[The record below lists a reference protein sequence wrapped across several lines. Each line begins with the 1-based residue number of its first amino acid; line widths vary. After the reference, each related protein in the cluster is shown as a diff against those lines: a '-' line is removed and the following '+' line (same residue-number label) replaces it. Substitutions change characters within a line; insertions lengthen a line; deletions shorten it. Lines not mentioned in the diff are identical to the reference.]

1 MKPLKLVVSAFGPYA
16 GRTEVDFKQLG
27 EQGLY
32 LITGDTGAGKTVIFD
47 AIAYALYGETSGGVR
62 DASMLRSQY
71 ADNDTP
77 TFVELSFLLRG
88 KQYRVLRNPE
98 YRRPSKRG
106 TGMTTEKAKA
116 ELYFP
121 DERPPVT
128 KIGEVDKKICELLGL
143 DHKQFTQI
151 AMIAQGQFRKFLD
164 TNTDER
170 SRIFR
175 DLFNTSFY
183 QRVQD
188 ELKRAAIDK
197 KKEYDELQ
205 RSIAQELAAIKCGNR
220 TELKEKLSSWQE
232 QGFAGRVEAALGL
245 LEKIICADEDLQ
257 SQQVEKIRQ
266 LENELTAVKEK
277 LQVFSRQ
284 KALQMAVEEAKRQAA
299 TLERNVEL
307 EHEAKKQREAALAQA
322 EAALLTSQQ
331 AAVQLAQQ
339 QGKEQQ
345 LKVQLRDL
353 QQLQAELNR
362 YLELE
367 QRLLQKR
374 AEYKKFKGDYIQ
386 KTAIYDK
393 LYTSFLDAQA
403 GVLAQGLQVGVPC
416 PVCGSLQ
423 HPQRAVLAENA
434 PTQQQVKL
442 AQTESEQAKEHLGK
456 LSGQGKALSQQYT
469 EAKQLLLQKSAEL
482 LTCNELELLP
492 DRLQMSEQELKTQ
505 LIALQTELKPLLTQ
519 AQQVESLK
527 RALTRQREANKQA
540 EAAAQERSQALAA
553 ARSLVTER
561 QQLLTEQQA
570 LLAGLDEAV
579 LSTQLGQ
586 LNAQNQHYD
595 TLAKE
600 LFAALDNN
608 RRVQKEVKQASAAMA
623 SCEAAYSYLASLSA
637 TMNGTLTGKKR
648 VNLETYI
655 QMHYFDRILR
665 RANTRL
671 LKMTRGQ
678 YQLRRDTLK
687 DNETKTGNS
696 KTGLD
701 LVVDDHYS
709 GRERSVK
716 TLSGG
721 ESFMASLALAL
732 GLADEVQASAG
743 GIQLDAMFVDEG
755 FGSLDDSALQQAV
768 ATLQG
773 LSEGRHL
780 VGIISHVHDLQE
792 MIDKKIIV
800 TKTTGTQGTGS
811 SIQIVS
817 D

>member
-1 MKPLKLVVSAFGPYA
+1 MKPLNLVLSAFGPYA
-16 GRTEVDFKQLG
+16 GRTEIDFTSLG
-27 EQGLY
+27 TQGLY

-62 DASMLRSQY
+62 DAAMLRSQY
-71 ADNDTP
+71 ADTDTP
-77 TFVELSFLLRG
+77 TFVELRFLLRG
-88 KQYRVLRNPE
+88 KEYRLLRNPE

-106 TGMTTEKAKA
+106 TGTTTEKAKA

-121 DERPPVT
+121 DDRPPIT

-143 DHKQFTQI
+143 NHKQFTQI

-170 SRIFR
+170 SKIFR

-188 ELKRAAIDK
+188 ELKRAMLDK
-197 KKEYDELQ
+197 KKAYEELQ
-205 RSIAQELAAIKCGNR
+205 RSAEQHLNAI
-220 TELKEKLSSWQE
+220 TAFSD
-232 QGFAGRVEAALGL
+232 EA
-245 LEKIICADEDLQ
+245 
-257 SQQVEKIRQ
+257 
-266 LENELTAVKEK
+266 KEK
-277 LQVFSRQ
+277 LQRWGSVHFIGYWQEALDLLSQLLAEQADRQQQLQTDISALNVQQTELADKLTVCERQQLLLKQVEISKLEVKRLQERVELQAKGGAQREATLKQAEADRQ
-284 KALQMAVEEAKRQAA
+284 KAQQ
-299 TLERNVEL
+299 
-307 EHEAKKQREAALAQA
+307 
-322 EAALLTSQQ
+322 AALL
-331 AAVQLAQQ
+331 LAQQ
-339 QGKEQQ
+339 LAEQQ
-345 LKVQLRDL
+345 GLQTRQRDL
-353 QQLQAELNR
+353 QQLEAMLGR
-362 YLELE
+362 YQQLE
-367 QRLLQKR
+367 QRLAHKR
-374 AEYKKFKGDYIQ
+374 ADYKKAVEDYQ
-386 KTAIYDK
+386 HKAATYTR
-393 LYTSFLDAQA
+393 LYAYFLGAQA
-403 GVLAQGLQVGVPC
+403 GLLAKELEPGSPC
-416 PVCGSLQ
+416 PVCGSRE
-423 HPQRAVLAENA
+423 HPQLAQLAEGA
-434 PTQQQVKL
+434 PDEEQVKISK
-442 AQTESEQAKEHLGK
+442 AASDTAKEYLGK
-456 LSGQGKALSQQYT
+456 LKGEGMALSQQYKQEQGLLLEKAGELLACKDEADLKT
-469 EAKQLLLQKSAEL
+469 SLQAAKQELTLQMTALQKK
-482 LTCNELELLP
+482 
-492 DRLQMSEQELKTQ
+492 LQPLQE
-505 LIALQTELKPLLTQ
+505 A
-519 AQQVESLK
+519 AQQLK
-527 RALTRQREANKQA
+527 NLERALARLKDEIKREDAAVQQRKQ
-540 EAAAQERSQALAA
+540 ELAA
-553 ARSLVTER
+553 AEGLLKER
-561 QQLLTEQQA
+561 QQQLSEQQE
-570 LLAGLDEAV
+570 LLAGIDEV
-579 LSTQLGQ
+579 FLRQQNTELQEKQQLLQEQEKQ
-586 LNAQNQHYD
+586 LY
-595 TLAKE
+595 
-600 LFAALDNN
+600 AAYSNN
-608 RRVQKEVKQASAAMA
+608 RRIKQAVEKCIKELQQ
-623 SCEAAYSYLASLSA
+623 CEEELQYLSILSA

-678 YQLRRDTLK
+678 YELRRDSLQDK
-687 DNETKTGNS
+687 EVKTGNS

-773 LSEGRHL
+773 LSEGHRL

-800 TKTTGTQGTGS
+800 SKTTDGKKTGS
-811 SIQIVS
+811 SIKIVA